1 MKKPDPADANPAPA
15 PETPDAPASEPSRT
29 TDAPNAADTPPAFDP
44 AHEWPAEGGCYVRQG
59 DGTLKKEG

>member
-1 MKKPDPADANPAPA
+1 MKTSKDAGADASAQQDTTPAA
-15 PETPDAPASEPSRT
+15 SADAT
-29 TDAPNAADTPPAFDP
+29 QTPAFDP